1 MKMTF
6 LMLGIAAAQ
15 MAAGVAQAQAVSP
28 APVDKTEARAQRRA
42 QGIEATREFRPGEG
56 NPEPEARPK
65 ATKEERANARVT
77 RKVEGAEASREFQPG
92 EGNPIPP
99 ATPEVSRTV
108 RKEERKES
116 RAVVSRENKEGRLPS
131 FSDNYGGK

>member
-15 MAAGVAQAQAVSP
+15 LAAGVADAQMVAP
-28 APVDKTEARAQRRA
+28 APVDKNEARAQRRE

-56 NPEPEARPK
+56 NPEPEPRRK
-65 ATKEERANARVT
+65 ATNEERANARIT
-77 RKVEGAEASREFQPG
+77 RKAEGAEASREFQPG

-99 ATPEVSRTV
+99 ATPKLSKTV
-108 RKEERKES
+108 RKEERRES
-116 RAVVSRENKEGRLPS
+116 RAIVSKENKEGSLPS
-131 FSDNYGGK
+131 FGDNYGGK